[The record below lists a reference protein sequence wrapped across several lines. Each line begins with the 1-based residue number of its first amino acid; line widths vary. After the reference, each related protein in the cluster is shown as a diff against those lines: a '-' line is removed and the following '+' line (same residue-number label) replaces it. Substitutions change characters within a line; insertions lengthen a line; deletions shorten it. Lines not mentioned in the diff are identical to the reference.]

1 MSPFFFFF
9 AVFILHYILL
19 FNLHNKEFSLLK
31 TAWKEKNAMLQN
43 YKRTVLMLLHRQ
55 VRNGLVVVPDVF
67 VSLKC
72 AVEHATNSLSERYG
86 L

>member
-1 MSPFFFFF
+1 
-9 AVFILHYILL
+9 
-19 FNLHNKEFSLLK
+19 
-31 TAWKEKNAMLQN
+31 
-43 YKRTVLMLLHRQ
+43 MLLHRQ

-86 L
+86 LQSILNKKYEN